1 MPIIEGYIDP
11 YWHERHLMTLVLN
24 KGSMRK
30 HELFDEI
37 REEQKKRTVLGEK
50 EVAHSTSTYNYWVKR
65 RESQWIINERKS
77 TLELT
82 PLGKWIVNSALG
94 TFFERDDFVNLI
106 CSKCAKPGDLVLL
119 KPLPHT
125 VETNTKGR
133 LFMDLQC
140 PRCQNHIS
148 RMPIS
153 EVLSDK
159 EFIQFYNKALRE
171 LHGIIKGQ
179 PLAVQ

>member
-1 MPIIEGYIDP
+1 MPIIKGYIDP
-11 YWHERHLMTLVLN
+11 YWHERHLMILMLN
-24 KGSMRK
+24 KGPMRK

-37 REEQKKRTVLGEK
+37 TKEQKKRIVLGEK
-50 EVAHSTSTYNYWVKR
+50 EVAHSRSAYNYWVKR
-65 RESQWIINERKS
+65 RESQRVISEHGS
-77 TLELT
+77 ALELT
-82 PLGKWIVNSALG
+82 PLGKWIANSALG
-94 TFFERDDFVNLI
+94 TFFERDDFVELI
-106 CSKCAKPGDLVLL
+106 CNECAKHGNLVFL
-119 KPLPHT
+119 KLLPHT
-125 VETNTKGR
+125 AETNAKGR

-153 EVLSDK
+153 EVLSEE